1 MKIALGVAY
10 DGAGFEGWQS
20 QPSGKTVQDHLERA
34 LGRIAG
40 VQVRIVGAGRTD
52 AGVHACAQV
61 AHFETDAERPVSAWV
76 RGANSLLPAAIAVQ
90 WALAVPQAFHAR
102 YSATGRSYRYVLYGH
117 PVRPSLAAGHC
128 GWYHAPLDLESMRR
142 AAAALV
148 GEHDF
153 SAFRSSQCQAKTPV
167 RTLRSAQIAQRGP
180 YLMFDFSANAFL
192 HHMVRNMVGSLL
204 YVGAGK
210 HAPEWVAEVLASRDR
225 RLAAPTIAAA
235 GLYLAAVSYSD
246 GWGLPVFS
254 RMMPF
259 LLSGEGMVQQ
269 PVPTLRSMSEGD
281 ISQACNNPNMD
292 QDSER

>member
-1 MKIALGVAY
+1 MKIAIGVAY

-20 QPSGKTVQDHLERA
+20 QPSGNTVQDHLEQA

-40 VQVRIVGAGRTD
+40 VPVRIAGAGRTD

-61 AHFETDAERPVSAWV
+61 AHFETDVERPVSAWV
-76 RGANSLLPAAIAVQ
+76 RGANAALPAAIAVQ
-90 WALAVPQAFHAR
+90 WAVAVPQAFHAR
-102 YSATGRSYRYVLYGH
+102 YSATARSYRYVLYSH

-128 GWYHAPLDLESMRR
+128 GWYHAPLDLGFMRS
-142 AAAALV
+142 AAVALV

-153 SAFRSSQCQAKTPV
+153 SAYRSSQCQAKTPV
-167 RTLRSAQIAQRGP
+167 RNIRCIQISQRGP

-210 HAPEWVAEVLASRDR
+210 HTPEWVAEVLASRDR

-235 GLYLAAVSYSD
+235 GLYLTDVSYPD
-246 GWGLPVFS
+246 VWGLPEFS

-259 LLSGEGMVQQ
+259 LLPEESFDQQGINFPAVVGERG
-269 PVPTLRSMSEGD
+269 R
-281 ISQACNNPNMD
+281 
-292 QDSER
+292 